1 MSHLP
6 AKARAVVYDPND
18 GSIELRELPVRPPKP
33 GEVVARVSLSAIC
46 GSDLH
51 TISGR
56 RRPRGALIL
65 GHEICGQVAALG
77 EGVERDAAG
86 EPLRIGDR
94 VTWGIA
100 ANCGT
105 CFCCTHDLPQK
116 CERLFKYGHESI
128 DVDPPLNGGYA
139 EMITLAPGST
149 IYRLPDDLP
158 DEQAVFAN
166 CSLATM
172 AAAVRLARV
181 AAGEAVLIHG
191 AGMVGV
197 CAAALCSALGARAV
211 AVTDVDHARL
221 ERARAFGATHVVNP
235 ATTDAGGPSEALRDA
250 AGERGFDVAIEV
262 CGQPNVI
269 PPTIDMLRIGGRF
282 VIAGCV
288 FPNATVELDMYPVI
302 TRLVSLIGLHNYAPE
317 DLGAALRFLAA
328 PGRRFPFDRVV
339 ARRYPLAEFDRALA
353 EVQADKGILRV
364 GVGDGSLGPATGGS
378 RPGL

>member
-1 MSHLP
+1 MPNLP
-6 AKARAVVYDPND
+6 ATARAVVYDPDD

-46 GSDLH
+46 GSDIH

-65 GHEICGQVAALG
+65 GHEICGTVAAIG
-77 EGVERDAAG
+77 ESVEHDAAG
-86 EPLRIGDR
+86 EPLRVGDR
-94 VTWGIA
+94 ITWGIA

-105 CFCCTHDLPQK
+105 CFYCTHDLPQK

-139 EMITLAPGST
+139 EMITLASGTT

-172 AAAVRLARV
+172 AAAVRTADVRPD
-181 AAGEAVLIHG
+181 EAVLIHG

-197 CAAALCSALGARAV
+197 CAAALCSAQGARAV
-211 AVTDVDHARL
+211 VVTDIDEARL
-221 ERARAFGATHVVNP
+221 ERVRAFGATHIINIDEIDV
-235 ATTDAGGPSEALRDA
+235 DGQCEILRRA
-250 AGERGFDVAIEV
+250 AGPRGFDVAIEA
-262 CGQPNVI
+262 CGQPEVI
-269 PPTIDMLRIGGRF
+269 PPTIDALRIGGRF

-288 FPNATVELDMYPVI
+288 FPGATVELDMFPII

-317 DLGAALRFLAA
+317 DLGAALRFLVGA
-328 PGRRFPFDRVV
+328 GRRFPFDQVV
-339 ARRYPLAEFDRALA
+339 ACRYPLSEFDLALTEA
-353 EVQADKGILRV
+353 RNDKGILRV
-364 GVGDGSLGPATGGS
+364 GVCGE
-378 RPGL
+378 